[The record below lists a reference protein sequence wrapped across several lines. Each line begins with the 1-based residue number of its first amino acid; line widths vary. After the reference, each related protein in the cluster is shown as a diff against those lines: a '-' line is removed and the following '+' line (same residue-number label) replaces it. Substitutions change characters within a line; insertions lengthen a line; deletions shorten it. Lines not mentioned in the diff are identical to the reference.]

1 MFFIISFFPSRI
13 FLSHS
18 YFFPLPLFFL
28 SGMYIDIEIISFIIS
43 AVYLYGLRGIRT
55 DSYRDLLLTFISV
68 NRTNILKQIIFWN
81 NNFNDKYIYDNNLF
95 HILLHVLINYI
106 NDEL

>member
-1 MFFIISFFPSRI
+1 
-13 FLSHS
+13 
-18 YFFPLPLFFL
+18 
-28 SGMYIDIEIISFIIS
+28 MYIDIEIISFIIS